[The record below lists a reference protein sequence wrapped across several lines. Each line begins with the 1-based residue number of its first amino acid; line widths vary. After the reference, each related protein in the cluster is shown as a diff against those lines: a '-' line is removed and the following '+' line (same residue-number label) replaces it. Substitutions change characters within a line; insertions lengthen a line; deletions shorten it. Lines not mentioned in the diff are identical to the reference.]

1 MAVLCG
7 LLLLAALEDL
17 RRARIPNILIA
28 VLAFYSLWYRWW
40 DAGGLGVLECLKH
53 FLIVFG
59 MTYPLFKINALGA
72 GDVKLLSV
80 TTGCLTRQ
88 VFWNFLLWSLLNA
101 AIISLIKILKE
112 RNLKER
118 MACLCFYV
126 TDVLETGQ
134 IKRYPAEKTGENRGR
149 ICLAVPVLFSVL
161 MHVGGVY

>member
-17 RRARIPNILIA
+17 RRARIPNVLIA

-40 DAGGLGVLECLKH
+40 DAGGPGVLECLKH

-59 MTYPLFKINALGA
+59 MTYPLFKINTLGA

-80 TTGCLTRQ
+80 TAGCLTRQ

-126 TDVLETGQ
+126 IDILKTGQ
-134 IKRYPAEKTGENRGR
+134 IKRYPAEKTGKNRGK
-149 ICLAVPVLFSVL
+149 IYLAVPVLVSVL

>member
-40 DAGGLGVLECLKH
+40 DAGRAGSFGMLEAL
-53 FLIVFG
+53 FIVFG

-80 TTGCLTRQ
+80 TAGCLTRQ

>member
-1 MAVLCG
+1 
-7 LLLLAALEDL
+7 
-17 RRARIPNILIA
+17 
-28 VLAFYSLWYRWW
+28 
-40 DAGGLGVLECLKH
+40 
-53 FLIVFG
+53 
-59 MTYPLFKINALGA
+59 MTYPLFKINTLGA

-80 TTGCLTRQ
+80 TAGCLTRQ

-126 TDVLETGQ
+126 IDMLKTGQ
-134 IKRYPAEKTGENRGR
+134 IKRYPAEKTGKNRGK
-149 ICLAVPVLFSVL
+149 ICLAVPVLVSVL

>member
-28 VLAFYSLWYRWW
+28 RILAFYSLWYRWW

-80 TTGCLTRQ
+80 TAGCLTRQ
-88 VFWNFLLWSLLNA
+88 VFWNFLLWSLLSSNYF
-101 AIISLIKILKE
+101 LVKILKE
-112 RNLKER
+112 KKS
-118 MACLCFYV
+118 
-126 TDVLETGQ
+126 
-134 IKRYPAEKTGENRGR
+134 KREDG
-149 ICLAVPVLFSVL
+149 VSVL
-161 MHVGGVY
+161 LCN

>member
-1 MAVLCG
+1 M
-7 LLLLAALEDL
+7 
-17 RRARIPNILIA
+17 
-28 VLAFYSLWYRWW
+28 
-40 DAGGLGVLECLKH
+40 
-53 FLIVFG
+53 
-59 MTYPLFKINALGA
+59 
-72 GDVKLLSV
+72 
-80 TTGCLTRQ
+80 
-88 VFWNFLLWSLLNA
+88 WSLLNA